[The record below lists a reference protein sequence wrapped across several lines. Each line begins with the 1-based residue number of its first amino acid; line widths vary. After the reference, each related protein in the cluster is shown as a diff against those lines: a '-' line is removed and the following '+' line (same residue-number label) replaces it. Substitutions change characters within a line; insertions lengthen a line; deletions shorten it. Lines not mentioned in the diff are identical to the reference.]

1 MTVAVSLVT
10 RPKPDAELK
19 GLVYGVTEIPSESYV
34 STLHRPWFW
43 AVVVGSVFVVFNIIF
58 W

>member
-1 MTVAVSLVT
+1 MVT
-10 RPKPDAELK
+10 TPKPESELK

-34 STLHRPWFW
+34 SLWRRPLFW
-43 AVVVGSVFVVFNIIF
+43 AVVVGVAFAAVNIIF

>member
-1 MTVAVSLVT
+1 VTVVVSMVT
-10 RPKPDAELK
+10 KPKPVAELK

-34 STLHRPWFW
+34 SMLHRPWFW
-43 AVVVGSVFVVFNIIF
+43 AVIVGVGFVILNTIF